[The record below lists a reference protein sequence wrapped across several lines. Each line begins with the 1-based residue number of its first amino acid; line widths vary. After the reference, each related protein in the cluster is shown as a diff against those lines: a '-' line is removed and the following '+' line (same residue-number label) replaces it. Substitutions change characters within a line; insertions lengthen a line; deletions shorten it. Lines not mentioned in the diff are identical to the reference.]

1 MVRRIGVDRVSC
13 TEEEAMRKLL
23 EICVSL
29 LFPELPLPSAS
40 SHQEAESNFLFLSFF
55 FFQSRAQNSQSLDI
69 FSHKRICVSRFSLA
83 HERAQ
88 QVNSLLSN
96 DPSLVPGIHVQ
107 VELGN

>member
-55 FFQSRAQNSQSLDI
+55 FFSKAGLRILSL
-69 FSHKRICVSRFSLA
+69 
-83 HERAQ
+83 
-88 QVNSLLSN
+88 
-96 DPSLVPGIHVQ
+96 
-107 VELGN
+107 